1 MSELQVIITQEP
13 GRIRFNF
20 EQLKD
25 QLSAKMAQY
34 QGALFTEESKTI
46 ARAELASL
54 RKLKE
59 SVDKRRKEVKS
70 QCLLPYEQ
78 FEAQVKELQAIIDEP
93 IRLIDQQLKEMEAE
107 RIRNRR
113 EAVRGLWEKMV
124 QDGAEYL
131 PLDDIYEKKWDNA
144 TTSLKNIEK
153 DLQALIEKT
162 WQELQILESS
172 QSDVKDEAIGMYKRD
187 RDLAKAL
194 THINT
199 YEANKK
205 KALEAERERIRQEEE
220 RRVQKERERIR
231 REEELRAQE
240 ELNRI
245 REAEKRRLMDQEEP
259 AQTPAEEPFIV
270 SDEDDALPFVQPN
283 TRTVFYKVVASD
295 EELEQVE
302 MAFNGLGI
310 FFERRDA

>member
-13 GRIRFNF
+13 GRIGFNF
-20 EQLKD
+20 EQLKE

-34 QGALFTEESKTI
+34 QGAVFTEESKTI
-46 ARAELASL
+46 ARAELAGL

-78 FEAQVKELQAIIDEP
+78 FESQVKELQAIIDEP
-93 IRLIDQQLKEMEAE
+93 IKLIDRQLKEMEAE
-107 RIRNRR
+107 RIRKRR
-113 EAVRGLWEKMV
+113 EAVKKLWEKTV
-124 QDGAEYL
+124 QDNAEYL
-131 PLDDIYEKKWDNA
+131 PLDEIYDKKWDNA

-153 DLQALIEKT
+153 DLQALTEKT
-162 WQELQILESS
+162 RQELQILDSS
-172 QSDVKDEAIGMYKRD
+172 QSDVKDEAMGMYKKD

-194 THINT
+194 TYINT

-205 KALEAERERIRQEEE
+205 KALEVARERIRQEEE
-220 RRVQKERERIR
+220 QRAQKERERIR
-231 REEELRAQE
+231 REEAQRALE

-245 REAEKRRLMDQEEP
+245 CESEEQKRREQE
-259 AQTPAEEPFIV
+259 AQAPAEEPFTV
-270 SDEDDALPFVQPN
+270 EDEDDALPFVQPD

-302 MAFNGLGI
+302 MAFNSLGI